1 MPDSDVTQPD
11 SKVTTSNADLK
22 IPNSREYAMV
32 WDHTSDNPNGDMRN
46 MNKPRRDDVTGL
58 LEIRDARIKRYIR
71 DEWIAIGHKVL
82 VQARHDE
89 AGNTLSCENSIKPIK
104 EEVKVEMGLTPK
116 TAAATDAA
124 QAANDKKK
132 TGRGKKDKD
141 EEGNKKAIPGL
152 REALLQRLM
161 DTFIDVRLFGV
172 VVTDA
177 SKELGSTC
185 ALLGP
190 LHVNWSKSVNPTEAK
205 AVKGTSCFSSGDEMG
220 GGNVSGQWV
229 VPYSL
234 FKSSAVF
241 HAKTARRQGINVT
254 ETDLD
259 AFRTAFINGLTNYK
273 STSKNPMPRLL
284 VEVIYKNDAV
294 DGELDE
300 LIEAKYD
307 CSDEELRHISQV
319 TFDLAKLRDYCIKN
333 ENGTEDFRNNIEK
346 VNLYVRRGVN
356 YINSSDKFNVV
367 TF

>member
-1 MPDSDVTQPD
+1 MPDTGIMKTD
-11 SKVTTSNADLK
+11 SEVTTLNADQK
-22 IPNSREYAMV
+22 IPYSREYAMV

-71 DEWIAIGHKVL
+71 DEWIATGHKVL

-89 AGNTLSCENSIKPIK
+89 AGNTLSCENSIKPMK
-104 EEVKVEMGLTPK
+104 EEIKKEMGIVPK
-116 TAAATDAA
+116 PATDTSLP
-124 QAANDKKK
+124 ANRKRTSGKNKDDDGK
-132 TGRGKKDKD
+132 T
-141 EEGNKKAIPGL
+141 KAIPGL
-152 REALLQRLM
+152 REKLLQRLM
-161 DTFIDVRLFGV
+161 DTYIDVRLFGV

-190 LHVNWSKSVNPTEAK
+190 LHVNWSKSVNPTEAN
-205 AVKGTSCFSSGDEMG
+205 AVKGTSCFSSGEEMG
-220 GGNVSGQWV
+220 GGNISGQWV

-241 HAKTARRQGINVT
+241 HAKTARRQSINVT
-254 ETDLD
+254 EEDLN
-259 AFRTAFINGLTNYK
+259 AFRTAFIEGLTNYK

-284 VEVIYKNDAV
+284 VEVIYKGDTV

-300 LIEAKYD
+300 LIDANYE
-307 CSDEELRHISQV
+307 CGDEELRHISQV
-319 TFDLAKLRDYCIKN
+319 TFDLAKLCGYCIDKAGD
-333 ENGTEDFRNNIEK
+333 EEILKDNIK
-346 VNLYVRRGVN
+346 AVNLYVHRGVN
-356 YINSSDKFNVV
+356 YINFSNKFKVV